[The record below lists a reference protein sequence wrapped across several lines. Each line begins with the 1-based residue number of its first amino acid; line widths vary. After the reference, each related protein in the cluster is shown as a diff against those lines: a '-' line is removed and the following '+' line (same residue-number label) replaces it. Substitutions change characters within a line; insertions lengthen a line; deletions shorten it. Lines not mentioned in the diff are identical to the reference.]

1 MNKVFLIGHVGQD
14 PEVHTFEDGSAIANF
29 SLATKE
35 RGYKLQNGTEVPE
48 RTDWHRI
55 VMKGSTAKTVEKYV
69 HKGDRLAIVGKVS
82 YRDYDD
88 RNGNKIHV
96 TEIICHEMEM
106 LSSKQSQSQ
115 NNAPQAQN
123 NAPRQEAEPFPP
135 QGETELPF

>member
-14 PEVHTFEDGSAIANF
+14 PEVHTFEDGGTIANF

-35 RGYKLQNGTEVPE
+35 HGYKLQNGTEVPE

-55 VMKGSTAKTVEKYV
+55 VMKGSTAKAVEKYV
-69 HKGDRLAIVGKVS
+69 HKGDRLAITGKVY

-88 RNGNKIHV
+88 RNGNKVHI
-96 TEIICHEMEM
+96 TEIIAHEMEM
-106 LSSKQSQSQ
+106 LSPRNDKASQGNQS
-115 NNAPQAQN
+115 

-135 QGETELPF
+135 TGESELPF